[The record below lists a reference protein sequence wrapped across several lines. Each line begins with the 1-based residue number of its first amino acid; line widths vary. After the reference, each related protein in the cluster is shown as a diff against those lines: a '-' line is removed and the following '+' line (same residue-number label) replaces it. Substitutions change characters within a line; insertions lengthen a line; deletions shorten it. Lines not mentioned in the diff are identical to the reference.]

1 MRYSIIS
8 KDRIYV
14 KGYRLLSFAENMDTH
29 LTNKYG
35 QKLIDT
41 AKKSTA
47 DTIKTASKRAIPKTA
62 EATDDLIGNK
72 TADKITSISKKSSKE
87 LQNNKANDEIEI
99 PTERYIFPEE
109 RQQIIDEL
117 GLE

>member
-1 MRYSIIS
+1 M
-8 KDRIYV
+8 
-14 KGYRLLSFAENMDTH
+14 GTH

-47 DTIKTASKRAIPKTA
+47 DTIKTASKRAIEKTA
-62 EATDDLIGNK
+62 EATADLIGNK

-99 PTERYIFPEE
+99 PKERYIFPEE
-109 RQQIIDEL
+109 RQQIIYEL
-117 GLE
+117 GLV